1 MARISEASIQQV
13 FDRIDAVAVVED
25 YLRLEKKSGQYWGRC
40 PFHGGGQEKTPSFKV
55 DPDKKLFY
63 CFGCQKGGSILN
75 FVMEM
80 DKLSYPEAI
89 EAMAKRFSVPLVYE
103 QGAAPENGEREAR
116 REEALA
122 DLYRRVTVSFHHI
135 LMKTPGGEG
144 AKRYILNRGISVP
157 VIEQFRLGFA
167 PPDRYW
173 LYGFLSGKGGFSGD
187 FLASSGLFS
196 PRYPQAAFFSNRL
209 MFPIADRGG
218 RIIAFGGRILE
229 GEGPKYINSQ
239 ESDLFK
245 KGRTLFALDLALPEI
260 RNTKEVYLAE
270 GYMDVIA
277 LHQAGVTNAVA
288 PLGTAFTEDQAKLLR
303 RWADKVNL
311 MLDSDDAGQNA
322 AIKAILSCRKSGLD
336 CTVVSFQDFFKDEA
350 EIPKDPAEIL
360 HKFGAETLKKSARCC
375 ILDLNYII
383 SRGMALREEKSQA
396 VAFLFPYLDALD
408 SEVTRDVSIGII
420 ADAFGVERRAVLD
433 DYRALSRTSPG
444 VPKEAEAGP
453 EKPPFH
459 PGDEI
464 YLLAAVFVNPGFFKA
479 LRSGLALEDLEDRHA
494 RELYIF
500 LEEWYR
506 RSGGEVQAG
515 TAGELLEAVPNGD
528 VRNFIMR
535 QGALGAF
542 AHPEKLLT
550 DGMKRVRSKVLERKR
565 RAIIRELR
573 DPSLEAVM
581 QGDLL
586 AEKIHIDTELTKLK
600 EGPALVVPAAPG
612 RIHEETRE

>member
-25 YLRLEKKSGQYWGRC
+25 YLRLERKNGQYWGRC
-40 PFHGGGQEKTPSFKV
+40 PFHAGGQEKTPSFKV

-89 EAMAKRFSVPLVYE
+89 EALAKRFSVTLVYE
-103 QGAAPENGEREAR
+103 QGGRSENGEREER
-116 REEALA
+116 REALA
-122 DLYRRVTVSFHHI
+122 DLYRRVTASFHHI
-135 LMKTPGGEG
+135 LMKTPGGEA
-144 AKRYILNRGISVP
+144 AKRYILDRGISAD
-157 VIEQFRLGFA
+157 VIERFRLGFA
-167 PPDRYW
+167 PADRHW
-173 LYGFLSGKGGFSGD
+173 LYGFLSGKGGFSGE

-196 PRYPQAAFFSNRL
+196 SHYPTTAFFSNRL
-209 MFPIADRGG
+209 MFPIADKGG

-229 GEGPKYINSQ
+229 GEGPKYLNSP

-245 KGRTLFALDLALPEI
+245 KGRTLFALDAALPEI

-303 RWADKVNL
+303 RWAEKVHL
-311 MLDSDDAGQNA
+311 ALDSDEAGQNA
-322 AIKAILSCRKSGLD
+322 VIKAILSCRKSGLD
-336 CTVVSFQDFFKDEA
+336 CTVVTFQDFFTNKTDV
-350 EIPKDPAEIL
+350 PKDPAEIL
-360 HKFGAETLKKSARCC
+360 QKFGTETLKKSIKCG
-375 ILDLNYII
+375 ILDLDYVI
-383 SRGMALREEKSQA
+383 SRGRALKKEKSQA

-408 SEVTRDVSIGII
+408 SEVARDASVGII
-420 ADAFGVERRAVLD
+420 ADAFGAERRAVWD
-433 DYRALSRTSPG
+433 DYRVFSRSSG
-444 VPKEAEAGP
+444 GSRVPRFDSQRGEAAGT
-453 EKPPFH
+453 KKTPFH
-459 PGDEI
+459 AGVEI
-464 YLLAAVFVNPGFFKA
+464 YLLAAVFVNPGFFKTF
-479 LRSGLALEDLEDRHA
+479 RSGFSLEDLEDPHA

-506 RSGGEVQAG
+506 RTGGEVQAG
-515 TAGELLEAVPNGD
+515 TAGELLEAVQDGD

-542 AHPEKLLT
+542 AHPEKLLA
-550 DGMKRVRSKVLERKR
+550 DGMRRLRGKVLERKR
-565 RAIIRELR
+565 RTIIRELR
-573 DPSLEAVM
+573 NPSLETVM

-600 EGPALVVPAAPG
+600 EGPDRVVSASG
-612 RIHEETRE
+612 QN

>member
-89 EAMAKRFSVPLVYE
+89 EAMAKRFSVTLVYE

-116 REEALA
+116 REALA

-135 LMKTPGGEG
+135 LMKTPGGET

-167 PPDRYW
+167 PPDRHW
-173 LYGFLSGKGGFSGD
+173 LYGFLSGKGGFSDD

-196 PRYPQAAFFSNRL
+196 SRYPQAAFFSNRL
-209 MFPIADRGG
+209 MFPIADKSGQ
-218 RIIAFGGRILE
+218 IIAFGGRILE

-311 MLDSDDAGQNA
+311 MLDSDEAGQNA
-322 AIKAILSCRKSGLD
+322 AIKAILSCRKNGLD
-336 CTVVSFQDFFKDEA
+336 CTVVSFRDFFKGEA

-360 HKFGAETLKKSARCC
+360 YKFDAETLKKSAQCC

-383 SRGMALREEKSQA
+383 SRGMVLKEEKSQA

-408 SEVTRDVSIGII
+408 SEITRDVSIGII

-433 DYRALSRTSPG
+433 DYRASGRGAPSAI
-444 VPKEAEAGP
+444 PKEAEETAGTK
-453 EKPPFH
+453 KPPFH

-464 YLLAAVFVNPGFFKA
+464 YLLAAVFVNPGFFKT

-515 TAGELLEAVPNGD
+515 TAGELLEAVPDGD

-542 AHPEKLLT
+542 AHPEKLLA
-550 DGMKRVRSKVLERKR
+550 DGVKRVRGKVLERKR

-573 DPSLEAVM
+573 NPSLEAAM

-586 AEKIHIDTELTKLK
+586 VEKIHIDTELTKLK
-600 EGPALVVPAAPG
+600 EGPALVVSG
-612 RIHEETRE
+612 ISRQNL